1 MNAGMSWQHA
11 LEIYAGIV
19 LVACLMIICRPERRK
34 CNRKLSPRQW
44 AHRRA
49 KLKCQ

>member
-1 MNAGMSWQHA
+1 MDMSWQHA
-11 LEIYAGIV
+11 LEVYAVIV
-19 LVACLMIICRPERRK
+19 LVASLVICRPERRR